1 MKKLTSQENDPVVII
16 GAGPAG
22 LTAAYELAKKDV
34 PLLVLEKN
42 DRVGGLAR
50 TETYKGFRFDIGGHR
65 FFTKVPLINDL
76 WHEILSEDFLIRPR
90 LSRIQY
96 DGHLFNY
103 PLKIFN
109 ALNGLGPVESSL
121 VGLSYIKAK
130 LFPHEEE
137 TNFEQWVTNRFGSR
151 LYEIFFKTYTE
162 KVWGIPCTEISAEW
176 AAQRIKNLSLREA
189 VQNALLGN
197 GRAKDGQQITTLI
210 EQFYYP
216 RLGPGMMWERCEELL
231 LNHGAKTIHGIEVD
245 IIKHHNGKVECIQ
258 GRTEAGEKVE
268 FKGSHFISTMPLREL
283 IHALDPPPPEDVLRA
298 ARQLR
303 YRDFLT
309 VVLIL
314 KRDSV
319 FPENWIYIHSPEVK
333 IGRIQNYKNWSSDM
347 VSDPSY
353 TSLGLEYFLWEEE
366 EEWSW
371 PKERLI
377 DLGIRECGQIGLID
391 PREVED
397 GTVLRVKKAYPVY
410 DGQYHE
416 SLKTIRRYLDNF
428 SNLQT
433 IGRNGLHRYNNQ
445 DHSMMTGVYAARNI
459 AMGEKNDVWS
469 VNTETEYHEEGQ
481 MADVGAGDRDVSTI
495 ATAAAKSA
503 DEIIAAAFAKLDPL
517 ALGAAVGTVTS
528 LGLFL
533 ATIVLLIK
541 GGPKVGV
548 TLSLVGQYLS
558 GFEVTWSGAFIGLIE
573 GGAVGFL
580 LGYSLARL
588 RNWGMVAYASL
599 LRRRVEAEALNDLLK
614 KL

>member
-1 MKKLTSQENDPVVII
+1 MNKLTLQEHHPVVII

-22 LTAAYELAKKDV
+22 LTAAYELAKKNIL
-34 PLLVLEKN
+34 PLVLEKN
-42 DRVGGLAR
+42 DNVGGLAR

-76 WHEILSEDFLIRPR
+76 WHEILNEDFLVRSR
-90 LSRIQY
+90 LSSIQY
-96 DGHLFNY
+96 DGHYFNY
-103 PLKIFN
+103 PLKMFN

-121 VGLSYIKAK
+121 VGLSYMKAR
-130 LFPHEEE
+130 LFPHKEE
-137 TNFEQWVTNRFGSR
+137 TNFEQWVSNRFGSR

-162 KVWGIPCTEISAEW
+162 KVWGIPCIEISAEW

-231 LNHGAKTIHGIEVD
+231 LNHGAKTIRGVEVN
-245 IIKHHNGKVECIQ
+245 IIKHDHGRVECVH
-258 GRTEAGEKVE
+258 GKTEAGEEVE
-268 FKGSHFISTMPLREL
+268 FRGSQFISTMPLREL
-283 IHALDPPPPEDVLRA
+283 IHALDPRPPEDVLQA
-298 ARQLR
+298 ASQLR

-333 IGRIQNYKNWSSDM
+333 MGRVQNYKNWSPDM
-347 VSDPSY
+347 VPDPSY
-353 TSLGLEYFLWEEE
+353 TSLGLEYFLWEED

-377 DLGIRECGQIGLID
+377 ELGIQECRQIGLID

-410 DGQYHE
+410 DRQYHE
-416 SLKTIRRYLDNF
+416 SLRTIRRYLDHF

-445 DHSMMTGVYAARNI
+445 DHSMMTGIYAARNI
-459 AMGEKNDVWS
+459 MTGGKNDVWS

-481 MADVGAGDRDVSTI
+481 MADVGTSDRNVSTTV
-495 ATAAAKSA
+495 TAAAKSP
-503 DEIIAAAFAKLDPL
+503 DEVIAAAFAKLDPL
-517 ALGAAVGTVTS
+517 ALGAAVGAVTS

-533 ATIVLLIK
+533 ATITLLLK
-541 GGPKVGV
+541 GGSRVGV
-548 TLSLVGQYLS
+548 TLSLVGQYLL
-558 GFEVTWSGAFIGLIE
+558 GFEVTWSGAFTGLIE
-573 GGAVGFL
+573 GGLVGFL
-580 LGYSLARL
+580 LGYFLARL
-588 RNWGMVAYASL
+588 RNWGMAAYASL
-599 LRRRVEAEALNDLLK
+599 LRRRVEAETRHDLLN

>member
-22 LTAAYELAKKDV
+22 LTAAYELVKKNV
-34 PLLVLEKN
+34 LPLVLEKH
-42 DRVGGLAR
+42 DKVGGLAR
-50 TETYKGFRFDIGGHR
+50 TEAYKGFRFDIGGHR

-121 VGLSYIKAK
+121 VGLSYVKAM
-130 LFPHEEE
+130 LFPHKEE

-231 LNHGAKTIHGIEVD
+231 LSHGARTMRGIAVDTVKHNNGRVEFVHG
-245 IIKHHNGKVECIQ
+245 K
-258 GRTEAGEKVE
+258 TEAGEEVE
-268 FKGSHFISTMPLREL
+268 FKCSHFISTMPLRDL
-283 IHALDPPPPEDVLRA
+283 IHALDPTPPEDVLRA

-333 IGRIQNYKNWSSDM
+333 IGRVQNYKNWSPDM
-347 VSDPSY
+347 VPDPSY
-353 TSLGLEYFLWEEE
+353 TSLGLEYFLWEED

-377 DLGIRECGQIGLID
+377 ELGIQECGQIGLID

-410 DGQYHE
+410 DGQYNE
-416 SLKTIRRYLDNF
+416 SLSTIRRYLDHF

-445 DHSMMTGVYAARNI
+445 DHSMMTGIYAARNI
-459 AMGEKNDVWS
+459 VMGEENDVWS

-481 MADVGAGDRDVSTI
+481 MADVGAMDNVSATV
-495 ATAAAKSA
+495 TAAAKSP
-503 DEIIAAAFAKLDPL
+503 DEVIAAAFAKLDPL
-517 ALGAAVGTVTS
+517 ALGAAVGAVTG

-533 ATIVLLIK
+533 AAMVLLIK
-541 GGPKVGV
+541 AGPKVGA
-548 TLSLVGQYLS
+548 TLSLLGQYLL

-580 LGYSLARL
+580 LGNFLARL
-588 RNWGMVAYASL
+588 RNWGMAAYASL
-599 LRRRVEAEALNDLLK
+599 LRRRVEAETLNDLLK